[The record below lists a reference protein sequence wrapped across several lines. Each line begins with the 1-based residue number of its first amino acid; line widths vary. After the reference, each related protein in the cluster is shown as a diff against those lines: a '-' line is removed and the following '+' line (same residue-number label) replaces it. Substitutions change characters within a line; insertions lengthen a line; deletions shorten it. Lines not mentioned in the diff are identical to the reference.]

1 MHFGLKN
8 AGPTHQR
15 MMTKMFEPQ
24 LDKNIEVY
32 INHMVVKSK
41 IEFEHVSDL
50 GNIFDILRKHSHIA
64 VVIIELT
71 VNFFLKSNLV
81 KLPYHYFTI
90 YCILI

>member
-1 MHFGLKN
+1 MMHFGLKN

-50 GNIFDILRKHSHIA
+50 GNIFDILRKHKLCLDASKCSFG
-64 VVIIELT
+64 VGSRK
-71 VNFFLKSNLV
+71 FLG
-81 KLPYHYFTI
+81 
-90 YCILI
+90 